1 MTHDSLPLLVK
12 ARLVVFGTTRF
23 SAIYGLS
30 ATYQSK
36 LRAVLHFQGFIATPQ
51 ERLATQELCRQYA
64 YAAHPVAVSGM
75 Y

>member
-1 MTHDSLPLLVK
+1 MTHGSLPLLIK
-12 ARLVVFGTTRF
+12 AHLAVSGTTRF
-23 SAIYGLS
+23 GAIYGHG

-51 ERLATQELCRQYA
+51 ERLATQELCRQHA